1 MVSGLVTSEARLAAE
16 RAPHDRSLDWRVSLA
31 QTPSAVPLV
40 VHVIPSAAGRG
51 AQREARALA
60 DHLDRPGHRHHRL
73 LTMFAGPNEVTADLS
88 LDHTARGAAGVGM
101 DLHLVWRLRSLL
113 VDLGPAAVI
122 AHGSEPL
129 KYLVAAMAGRRLPIV
144 YYAIGTYSGS
154 HRRLQERGWKLL
166 YGRPALIIAEG
177 EEVRTECMERFGV
190 PEPRVVFVPNGR
202 DTITFRPPTDGPVT
216 APPRV
221 LFVGALTSG
230 KRPERFVAA
239 VRSLRTQGL
248 EFSAGIVGAGPLH
261 GQLVDPARAAGVELL
276 GSRPDVAE
284 LLRQADILAFTSLP
298 SGEGMPGVLIEAG
311 LSGLPV
317 VATDVPGVR
326 SIVTDGVTGLVV
338 AAGDRDALVAALR
351 RLLEDP
357 ELRASMGRAARQHC
371 MSRFNIESVAEQW
384 SVALRPL
391 LDGTGRFGPDR

>member
-1 MVSGLVTSEARLAAE
+1 
-16 RAPHDRSLDWRVSLA
+16 VSLA
-31 QTPSAVPLV
+31 QTPSPVPLV

-60 DHLDRPGHRHHRL
+60 DHLDRPGHRRHRL
-73 LTMFAGPNEVTADLS
+73 LTLFAGPSEVTADLS
-88 LDHTARGAAGVGM
+88 LDHTARGAAGVGI
-101 DLHLVWRLRSLL
+101 DLHLVLRLRALL

-129 KYLVAAMAGRRLPIV
+129 KYLAAAMAGRRRLPIA

-154 HRRLQERGWKLL
+154 HRRIQERAWRFL
-166 YGRPALIIAEG
+166 YRRPALIIAEG
-177 EEVRTECMERFGV
+177 EEVRTECMVRFGV
-190 PEPRVVFVPNGR
+190 PERRVVFVPNGR
-202 DTITFRPPTDGPVT
+202 DTTTFRPRTDGPRT

-239 VRSLRTQGL
+239 VRRLRTRGS
-248 EFSAGIVGAGPLH
+248 EFSAGMVGAGPLH
-261 GQLVDPARAAGVELL
+261 GQLTEPARAAGVELL

-326 SIVTDGVTGLVV
+326 SIVEDGVTGLVV
-338 AAGDRDALVAALR
+338 ATGDMDALVAALR
-351 RLLEDP
+351 RLFDDP

-371 MSRFNIESVAEQW
+371 VSHFNIDTVAEQW

-391 LDGTGRFGPDR
+391 LDGTGRFGPHR